1 VVVALVFPLS
11 GDRPVA
17 EPNDEGLSSVQFA
30 GGLFLFLGFV
40 CVWWSEILGDALWME
55 RGAWNPIPSTSGV
68 VRLLGWI
75 FLIGAFV
82 VQAVL
87 RHRAMA

>member
-1 VVVALVFPLS
+1 MVFALPLP
-11 GDRPVA
+11 GD
-17 EPNDEGLSSVQFA
+17 EPATGSSEQGLSTGQSA

-40 CVWWSEILGDALWME
+40 CVWWSEILGDALWVG
-55 RGAWNPIPSTSGV
+55 RGAWNPIPSTGGV

-75 FLIGAFV
+75 FLIGVFV